1 LEWLQSLGYL
11 GVFAGAVIEGEIVLI
26 TFIQLARLGY
36 LNLYLVIGLFSLGT
50 LVTDWTCFFIGR
62 KNGRRYIIN
71 HPKLKG
77 QFEKMDRLMH
87 RRKQWLLLTYRFMYG
102 FRFILPILFG
112 FSSVRI
118 RQFIFY
124 SVLGNI
130 VWVGCFASLGYFFS
144 ELALEYLERIQAN
157 LLYIFVM
164 AGAVVTVI
172 WFFVK
177 GRFIILGRK
186 RK

>member
-1 LEWLQSLGYL
+1 M
-11 GVFAGAVIEGEIVLI
+11 EGEIVLI

-36 LNLYLVIGLFSLGT
+36 LNLPLVIGIFSLGT

-62 KNGRRYIIN
+62 KKGRHYITT
-71 HPKLKG
+71 HPKLSG
-77 QFEKMDRLMH
+77 RFEKMDRLMN
-87 RRKQWLLLTYRFMYG
+87 RRKQLLLLTYRFMYG

-112 FSSVRI
+112 FSSVSI

-130 VWVGCFASLGYFFS
+130 VWVGCFATLGYFFS
-144 ELALEYLERIQAN
+144 ELAVDYLERIQAN
-157 LLYIFVM
+157 LLYIFLVV
-164 AGAVVTVI
+164 GAVILVI

-177 GRFIILGRK
+177 GRSILGDRK
-186 RK
+186 QK

>member
-1 LEWLQSLGYL
+1 MEWLQSLGYL
-11 GVFAGAVIEGEIVLI
+11 GVFVGAVLEGEIVI
-26 TFIQLARLGY
+26 VTFIQLARLGY
-36 LNLYLVIGLFSLGT
+36 LNLYWVIGLFSLGT
-50 LVTDWTCFFIGR
+50 LVTDWTFFFIGR
-62 KNGRRYIIN
+62 KNGRRYIKN

-77 QFEKMDRLMH
+77 QFEKMDGLMN
-87 RRKQWLLLTYRFMYG
+87 RRKQLLLLTYRFMYG

-144 ELALEYLERIQAN
+144 ELVLEYLERIQAN
-157 LLYIFVM
+157 LLYIFLIMGGV
-164 AGAVVTVI
+164 ALLI

-177 GRFIILGRK
+177 GRFILIGRK